1 MSHPPWFPFLV
12 DVWLGD
18 PIVQEMSREEK
29 GFYIDMLALA
39 WKQDPRGSL
48 PTSTRSLGRLL
59 HEDPR
64 RVRRIL
70 AGCIGLVWPE
80 EDGRRVNKR
89 LTQEAEKQQ
98 LRSDKA
104 RASVMARYP
113 ANVER
118 SKNERATSIETETE
132 RHKKTPPTPQGVY
145 SPEFEAFWKA
155 WPNKKR
161 ATDIDGTFKKWNLAL
176 KAGVAPEQIMASLA
190 GWMREPE
197 WTKDGGS
204 YIPGPKPWFND
215 KKYLAKFDT
224 GPAPDSQEHRKA
236 VEWYRREEET
246 QGGISAVEALKSK
259 HPNIATAVLKEVHF
273 GRE

>member
-1 MSHPPWFPFLV
+1 
-12 DVWLGD
+12 
-18 PIVQEMSREEK
+18 
-29 GFYIDMLALA
+29 
-39 WKQDPRGSL
+39 
-48 PTSTRSLGRLL
+48 
-59 HEDPR
+59 
-64 RVRRIL
+64 
-70 AGCIGLVWPE
+70 
-80 EDGRRVNKR
+80 VNKR

-145 SPEFEAFWKA
+145 SPEFEKFWSS
-155 WPNKKR
+155 WPKHPRKTDKPKTFQKWKR
-161 ATDIDGTFKKWNLAL
+161 ALSLGAD
-176 KAGVAPEQIMASLA
+176 PESIMVSLDR
-190 GWMREPE
+190 WKVSDQ
-197 WTKDGGS
+197 WTKDSGNF
-204 YIPGPKPWFND
+204 IPGPKAWLHQEA
-215 KKYLAKFDT
+215 YLAEFAT